1 MSRPASVF
9 ALVMS
14 TLSLSGCVLPTSVA
28 IQNNGTQPAG
38 VLFSGVASRNTTPY
52 DPIYACYKNT
62 LKGKRLSIAV
72 GDIRD
77 YTGKTSQNEGAAV
90 TQGGSLMAYT
100 ALGKLSPAVQLHER
114 FDTRITDAELA
125 YIAQRHLGD
134 GAEHEVD
141 DPTAEGGKRN
151 VPWMPYLGG
160 DVLQSDYY
168 IVGGITELNY
178 NIQSGGAQFALAGVG
193 PKSRS
198 YVMNVAVD
206 LRIVGT
212 QSLKVYHTVS
222 VQKQIV
228 GYEIGA
234 GLFRFFGD
242 TLVDINTGSK
252 NQEPLQLGVRIAI
265 EDAILQLVSEIAQRS
280 ADPCFKTAAPKQVLA
295 EG

>member
-1 MSRPASVF
+1 MSRSTTIF
-9 ALVMS
+9 AVA
-14 TLSLSGCVLPTSVA
+14 LSMMTLSGCVLPTSIAV
-28 IQNNGTQPAG
+28 QNSGNQPAG

-52 DPIYACYKNT
+52 DPIYACYKNV
-62 LKGKRLSIAV
+62 LAGKRLSIAV

-125 YIAQRHLGD
+125 YIGQRHLGD

-141 DPTAEGGKRN
+141 DPTAEGGRRT

-160 DVLQSDYY
+160 DVLQSEYY
-168 IVGGITELNY
+168 VVGGITELNY
-178 NIQSGGAQFALAGVG
+178 NIQSGGAQFALAGFG

-198 YVMNVAVD
+198 YVMSVAVD

-212 QSLKVYHTVS
+212 QTLKVHHTVS

-228 GYEIGA
+228 GYEVGA

-242 TLVDINTGSK
+242 TLVDINTGAK
-252 NQEPLQLGVRIAI
+252 NQEPLQLGVRMAI
-265 EDAILQLVSEIAQRS
+265 EDAILQLVSGIARKS
-280 ADPCFKTAAPKQVLA
+280 ADPCFKTEAPRSVALK
-295 EG
+295 G